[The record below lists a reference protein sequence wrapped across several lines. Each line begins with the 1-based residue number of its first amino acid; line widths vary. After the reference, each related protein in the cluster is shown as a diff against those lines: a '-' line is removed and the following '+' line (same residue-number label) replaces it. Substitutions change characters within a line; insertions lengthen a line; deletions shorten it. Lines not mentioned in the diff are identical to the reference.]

1 MEDAKA
7 LTDNAI
13 DAVPLEE
20 VDYNVRYSL
29 MLVGVISGRQRR
41 IDQYKQLCYA
51 VNVLHTLM
59 CVIFTVNLLM
69 CLILGW
75 DDEDDAKLQVLIVKV
90 AFILWYCEV
99 TVGTI
104 TMFIKCHSS
113 TGFQKL
119 YLRLSAIEHRFQAL
133 SIQVATS
140 SLKRRITAALS
151 LTWIFWAVNIAI
163 KIYDYATLHQQDP
176 IFGEDFQRR
185 TVGNYSSSLSKN
197 SVQSIAATSTMV
209 VLTHWIFTPSYYIT
223 LFMIIKALFA
233 AYNDSLAQQ
242 VTKNR
247 DRFLSKIERYRHLHL
262 DLCGLIRE
270 VNRLFS
276 VIAGLYMGFS
286 VLILLL
292 VFYIESYHQQI
303 KSDTLIGIYFYWI
316 IWELVMAFLFVII
329 GQILA
334 TEVCKM
340 LIFQLKH
347 LKLKVNH
354 K

>member
-1 MEDAKA
+1 MFVREIIWIGVSEAERQEKSTIENSVLIMEDAKA

-13 DAVPLEE
+13 DAVSLEE
-20 VDYNVRYSL
+20 VDNNMRNSL
-29 MLVGVISGRQRR
+29 MLVGVISGSQRQ
-41 IDQYKQLCYA
+41 IVQYKQLCYA
-51 VNVLHTLM
+51 VNVLHTLI

-90 AFILWYCEV
+90 AFILWYCKV
-99 TVGTI
+99 TAGTFNMY
-104 TMFIKCHSS
+104 TKCHTS
-113 TGFQKL
+113 TGFQNL
-119 YLRLSAIEHRFQAL
+119 YQRLSAIEHRFQAL

-209 VLTHWIFTPSYYIT
+209 VLTHWIFTPSYNFT

-233 AYNDSLAQQ
+233 AYNDSL
-242 VTKNR
+242 
-247 DRFLSKIERYRHLHL
+247 F
-262 DLCGLIRE
+262 C
-270 VNRLFS
+270 
-276 VIAGLYMGFS
+276 
-286 VLILLL
+286 
-292 VFYIESYHQQI
+292 
-303 KSDTLIGIYFYWI
+303 
-316 IWELVMAFLFVII
+316 
-329 GQILA
+329 
-334 TEVCKM
+334 
-340 LIFQLKH
+340 
-347 LKLKVNH
+347 
-354 K
+354 